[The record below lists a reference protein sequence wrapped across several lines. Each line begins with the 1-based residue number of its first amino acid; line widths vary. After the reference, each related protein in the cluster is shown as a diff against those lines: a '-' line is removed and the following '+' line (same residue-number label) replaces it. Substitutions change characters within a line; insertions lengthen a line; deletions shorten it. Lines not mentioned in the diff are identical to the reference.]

1 MINYNNTKKNI
12 ELGIYFENPN
22 QMGVE
27 VEELI
32 DLLAT
37 HVTNTYCKHKD
48 KNSKENKEFRNS
60 ILEYIATTANKLKK

>member
-1 MINYNNTKKNI
+1 MINYNNAKENI

-22 QMGVE
+22 QMGFE

-37 HVTNTYCKHKD
+37 HITNTYCKN
-48 KNSKENKEFRNS
+48 KNESSKVNKEFRNN
-60 ILEYIATTANKLKK
+60 ILDYIATTANELKK